1 MNRPL
6 YLLAA
11 VLLGSQFVGAQGAQ
25 PAHDYSLTVDLDV
38 TADNPALKSE
48 IQSDFLQEIRAL
60 DRSVTIT
67 TVHPTYRLRV
77 AAISIGD
84 RAAPTGDFAVSYIY
98 SVLEKV
104 PNSVIG
110 AYRELLLGDLAM
122 LSGAKGGRA
131 HRLPED
137 CRCLRCRNVDRRA
150 RNARGHQKSAGGE
163 EMRLI
168 LAAVSLL
175 IKESTTPGGAEQILS
190 LLDHALTKGGH
201 QSLVVAAEGSRAYGQ
216 LFPTIGS

>member
-1 MNRPL
+1 VNRPP
-6 YLLAA
+6 YLFAA

-84 RAAPTGDFAVSYIY
+84 RDAPKADFAVSYIY

-110 AYRELLLGDLAM
+110 AYRELRLGDLAM
-122 LSGAKGGRA
+122 LSGANGDERMV
-131 HRLPED
+131 
-137 CRCLRCRNVDRRA
+137 CRKIAAAFD
-150 RNARGHQKSAGGE
+150 
-163 EMRLI
+163 
-168 LAAVSLL
+168 AAVL
-175 IKESTTPGGAEQILS
+175 IDARAMREAIRRVQ
-190 LLDHALTKGGH
+190 
-201 QSLVVAAEGSRAYGQ
+201 EGKK
-216 LFPTIGS
+216 